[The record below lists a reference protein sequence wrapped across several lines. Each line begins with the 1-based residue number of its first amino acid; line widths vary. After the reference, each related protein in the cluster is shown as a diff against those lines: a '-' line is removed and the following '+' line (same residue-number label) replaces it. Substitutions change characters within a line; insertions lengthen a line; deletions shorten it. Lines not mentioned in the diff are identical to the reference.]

1 MIKELISLFEDN
13 SLIPKIKRKLPYMFS
28 LAELE
33 LSKSGRVGMEV
44 GTIREQII
52 IALLIYKFGYE
63 NIRLSAITSSEVDI
77 FLFNKPISIKTIKK
91 KLTTQKSNKLSGSGI
106 KLIWTV
112 DWEKVKN
119 FCNIYEPKSELL
131 LVEVVWE
138 QTGGFYYIP
147 LEVQKEIFELL
158 GKEEYLFKHRE
169 GTNPRGVELSNKA
182 IKMMLEKDQTKK
194 LEIYWK
200 KENQSE
206 ELLYQPY
213 KRWVELWEKD

>member
-1 MIKELISLFEDN
+1 MRILDCPLLHRQKLIF
-13 SLIPKIKRKLPYMFS
+13 
-28 LAELE
+28 
-33 LSKSGRVGMEV
+33 
-44 GTIREQII
+44 
-52 IALLIYKFGYE
+52 
-63 NIRLSAITSSEVDI
+63 
-77 FLFNKPISIKTIKK
+77 FLFNKPVSIKTIKK

-182 IKMMLEKDQTKK
+182 IKMMLENDQTK
-194 LEIYWK
+194 
-200 KENQSE
+200 N
-206 ELLYQPY
+206 
-213 KRWVELWEKD
+213 